1 MPRKPGSRGPELLK
15 RPSLFAH
22 GFSLRD
28 SSAACEHL
36 FEHLLWQLC
45 VCPSGCCL
53 PRPTVESHTRS
64 RLPCQ
69 RSCLREL
76 AGTGPAFRVRR
87 LDAAQS
93 PPAQEASFFRTLPA
107 ASWASSEAAVGKT
120 VAHFDKLLC
129 LPARRSKPV
138 LPSERRSPERGTIE
152 QTKTG
157 RPTQVAQA
165 DGWRSFKR
173 RRPLVVLA
181 SGSGGGLHGPLA

>member
-1 MPRKPGSRGPELLK
+1 MPRKPGSRGLGLLK
-15 RPSLFAH
+15 RPSLFAQ

-28 SSAACEHL
+28 SPVACEPL
-36 FEHLLWQLC
+36 FEHLLWQLG
-45 VCPSGCCL
+45 VCPSGRGL
-53 PRPTVESHTRS
+53 PRPTVDSHTRS

-69 RSCLREL
+69 RSSLREL
-76 AGTGPAFRVRR
+76 AGSGSAFRFRR

-93 PPAQEASFFRTLPA
+93 PPAQEAAFLRTLPG
-107 ASWASSEAAVGKT
+107 ASWASSEVAVGKT

-138 LPSERRSPERGTIE
+138 LLFERRGSERGTIE

-173 RRPLVVLA
+173 RRPLVILA
-181 SGSGGGLHGPLA
+181 SGSGGGLHGPRA

>member
-1 MPRKPGSRGPELLK
+1 MPRKPGSRGLELLK

-22 GFSLRD
+22 GLYLRD
-28 SSAACEHL
+28 SMAACEHL
-36 FEHLLWQLC
+36 FEHLLWQFC

-69 RSCLREL
+69 RSSLREL
-76 AGTGPAFRVRR
+76 AGSGSAFASAGWTPRGDLLPKKR
-87 LDAAQS
+87 
-93 PPAQEASFFRTLPA
+93 SFFVCCQERLGLRA
-107 ASWASSEAAVGKT
+107 KVAMGKT

-138 LPSERRSPERGTIE
+138 LPSERRGPERGTIE